1 MKYLLKKYEDYG
13 HNEAMSIILSE
24 IVNHKVSG
32 GWAGKLESLDSLKV
46 SLAKFN
52 VYYTDDMFGE
62 WRLSE

>member
-13 HNEAMSIILSE
+13 QNEAMSIILSE
-24 IVNHKVSG
+24 IVNNKVSG
-32 GWAGKLESLDSLKV
+32 GWAGTLESLYSLKS

-52 VYYTDDMFGE
+52 VYYADDMFGE